1 MELPRS
7 TFILEA
13 PRVWSPTPI
22 RGGGLFVE
30 VLRFP
35 LWGQLFQPGRG
46 SWGKEGEVWEQ
57 TLAHGSTLRCQDHL
71 QGSLPAQLVLSL
83 QLRFCRFSS
92 VDPSLGELWSGSL
105 ETQAWGSDTTS

>member
-1 MELPRS
+1 MS
-7 TFILEA
+7 WFI
-13 PRVWSPTPI
+13 T
-22 RGGGLFVE
+22 
-30 VLRFP
+30 
-35 LWGQLFQPGRG
+35 
-46 SWGKEGEVWEQ
+46 WGKEGELWEQ
-57 TLAHGSTLRCQDHL
+57 TLTHGSTLRCQGHL